1 MQQLNVIEYQYTKVC
16 LVVGP
21 ALKKMQMTDH
31 KRDNNSKELEMCV
44 IANYN
49 DYCFVDLGKEKF
61 LA

>member
-1 MQQLNVIEYQYTKVC
+1 
-16 LVVGP
+16 
-21 ALKKMQMTDH
+21 MTDH

-61 LA
+61 LAQLPTDNGNK